1 MYNLLLEENN
11 DLVVTSKQKIMQC
24 SKLVDTLRFLVPV
37 KYGDFNMEEFE
48 TVNLEYVLPVSRKYK
63 SEILSVEAEKYVSD
77 EEEYLQYLL
86 PADTSLTAE
95 AGDIELQ
102 LTFIKADLDDNGVP
116 LQYVRKSNTAI
127 VTIVPIAAWADII
140 PDEALTAIDQRLVKL
155 DADIKAMADIG
166 EVLDATKA
174 DNMEIGTI
182 DQTEDKYLYLKANGN
197 QIGDPIKISDLAETI
212 TENSPGGIVNV
223 ITI

>member
-63 SEILSVEAEKYVSD
+63 SEILSVETEKYISD
-77 EEEYLQYLL
+77 DEEYLQYLL
-86 PADTSLTAE
+86 PADTSFTAE

-102 LTFIKADLDDNGVP
+102 LTFIKVDLDDNGVP

-127 VTIVPIAAWADII
+127 VTIIPIAAWADII
-140 PDEALTAIDQRLVKL
+140 PDEALTAMDQRLIKL
-155 DADIKAMADIG
+155 DADIKAISDVS
-166 EVLDATKA
+166 EVFSATKA
-174 DNMEIGTI
+174 DNIEVGTI

-197 QIGDPIKISDLAETI
+197 QIGDPIKISDLADVI

-223 ITI
+223 VTI

>member
-77 EEEYLQYLL
+77 DEEYLQYLL

-127 VTIVPIAAWADII
+127 VKIIPIAAWADII
-140 PDEALTAIDQRLVKL
+140 PDEALTAMDQRLIKL
-155 DADIKAMADIG
+155 DADIKAISDVS
-166 EVLDATKA
+166 EVFSTTKA
-174 DNMEIGTI
+174 DNIEVGTI

-197 QIGDPIKISDLAETI
+197 QIGDPIKISDLADVI

-223 ITI
+223 VTI